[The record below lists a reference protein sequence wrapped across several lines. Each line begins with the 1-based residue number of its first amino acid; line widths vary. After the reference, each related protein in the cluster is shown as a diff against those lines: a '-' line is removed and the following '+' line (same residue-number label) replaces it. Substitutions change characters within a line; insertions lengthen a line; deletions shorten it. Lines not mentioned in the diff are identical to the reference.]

1 MTNEIVESRPL
12 DTHSKVFG
20 YIMWIF
26 GFMGAHR
33 FYFGRPISGTIWM
46 FSAGLLGVGWIV
58 DLFLIPN
65 MDREADLK
73 YYSGDYDY
81 NIAWILLTFLGF
93 LGVHR
98 LYLGK
103 YISGVL
109 YLLTGGFFFLGVL
122 YDFWN
127 LNNIVSER
135 NSAYE

>member
-12 DTHSKVFG
+12 DTHSKIFG

-135 NSAYE
+135 NGAYE